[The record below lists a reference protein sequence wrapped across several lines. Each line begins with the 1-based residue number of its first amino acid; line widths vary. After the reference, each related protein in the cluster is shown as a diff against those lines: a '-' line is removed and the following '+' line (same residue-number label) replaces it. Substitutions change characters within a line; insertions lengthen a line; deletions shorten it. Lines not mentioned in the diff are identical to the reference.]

1 MLRDELIPITQE
13 HEYLRIAF
21 MATFFA
27 GVTQVTFRI
36 FSGYWRWLC
45 MLGDGNFGDYGK
57 WFVLLYGSLLVC
69 CGLEAAV
76 FKHKLVKAN
85 GIVVEKWLKTKA

>member
-36 FSGYWRWLC
+36 FR
-45 MLGDGNFGDYGK
+45 
-57 WFVLLYGSLLVC
+57 YGSLLVC

>member
-27 GVTQVTFRI
+27 GVTQVTFGI
-36 FSGYWRWLC
+36 FSGYWRWWC
-45 MLGDGNFGDYGK
+45 MLMVCIIG
-57 WFVLLYGSLLVC
+57 LLNSRYGSLLVC
-69 CGLEAAV
+69 CGVKAAV
-76 FKHKLVKAN
+76 FEHKLVKAN
-85 GIVVEKWLKTKA
+85 GIVVEK